1 MGMRITA
8 RLGTAALAAAS
19 LLLITTGCASGSG
32 ASGGSL
38 STTQISPPDGE
49 VVGTGTVLDVAGDVA
64 LCLGPIAESYPP
76 QCTGPEIVGWN
87 WDAIDIKETAND
99 VTWGTFAVFGTWDG
113 ATFAVTE
120 DPVPLALYDPMMSD
134 PDPRLDPENAGESSD
149 AELRAIQEV
158 VTTDLP
164 VDVLFSFSENGYL
177 FVTVYYDDG
186 SIQEFFDTV
195 YGPDVVAVQ
204 SALVAV

>member
-49 VVGTGTVLDVAGDVA
+49 VVGTGTVLDVAGDVT

-76 QCTGPEIVGWN
+76 QCDGLPLMGWS
-87 WDAIDIKETAND
+87 WEGVDGFEESGHTR
-99 VTWGTFAVFGTWDG
+99 WGTYAVFGTFDEEVFT
-113 ATFAVTE
+113 ATQ
-120 DPVPLALYDPMMSD
+120 PPIMLALYDPIRPED
-134 PDPRLDPENAGESSD
+134 PTGGVPGETPVAELDEIARELPTELGDLLLATWTQDGYVWAQVIWDDGTLQDAAD
-149 AELRAIQEV
+149 AEYGDGV
-158 VTTDLP
+158 V
-164 VDVLFSFSENGYL
+164 
-177 FVTVYYDDG
+177 
-186 SIQEFFDTV
+186 I
-195 YGPDVVAVQ
+195 VQ
-204 SALVAV
+204 SALRPIG

>member
-76 QCTGPEIVGWN
+76 QCDGLPLMGWS
-87 WDAIDIKETAND
+87 WEGVDGFEESGDTR
-99 VTWGTFAVFGTWDG
+99 WGTYAVFGTFDG
-113 ATFAVTE
+113 EVFTATQ
-120 DPVPLALYDPMMSD
+120 PPIMLALYDPIRAED
-134 PDPRLDPENAGESSD
+134 PTGGGPGETPVAELDEIARELPIALGDLLLATWTQDGYVWAQVIWDDGTLQDAAD
-149 AELRAIQEV
+149 AEYGDGV
-158 VTTDLP
+158 V
-164 VDVLFSFSENGYL
+164 
-177 FVTVYYDDG
+177 
-186 SIQEFFDTV
+186 I
-195 YGPDVVAVQ
+195 VQ
-204 SALVAV
+204 SALRPIG

>member
-49 VVGTGTVLDVAGDVA
+49 VVGTGTVLDVAGDVT

-76 QCTGPEIVGWN
+76 QCDGLPLMGWS
-87 WDAIDIKETAND
+87 WEGVDGFEESGHTR
-99 VTWGTFAVFGTWDG
+99 WGTYAVFGTFDG
-113 ATFAVTE
+113 EVFTATQ
-120 DPVPLALYDPMMSD
+120 PPIMLALYDPIRAED
-134 PDPRLDPENAGESSD
+134 PTGGGPGETPVAELDEIARELPTELGDLLLATWTQDGYVWAQVIWDDGTLQDAAD
-149 AELRAIQEV
+149 AEYGDGV
-158 VTTDLP
+158 V
-164 VDVLFSFSENGYL
+164 
-177 FVTVYYDDG
+177 
-186 SIQEFFDTV
+186 I
-195 YGPDVVAVQ
+195 VQ
-204 SALVAV
+204 SALRPIG

>member
-76 QCTGPEIVGWN
+76 QCDGLPLMGWS
-87 WDAIDIKETAND
+87 WEGVDGFEESGDTR
-99 VTWGTFAVFGTWDG
+99 WGTYAVFGTFDG
-113 ATFAVTE
+113 EVFTATQ
-120 DPVPLALYDPMMSD
+120 PPIMLALYDPIRAED
-134 PDPRLDPENAGESSD
+134 PTGGGPGETPVAELDEIARELPTALDDLLLATWTQDGYVWAQVIWDDGTLQDAAD
-149 AELRAIQEV
+149 AEYGDGV
-158 VTTDLP
+158 V
-164 VDVLFSFSENGYL
+164 
-177 FVTVYYDDG
+177 
-186 SIQEFFDTV
+186 I
-195 YGPDVVAVQ
+195 VQ
-204 SALVAV
+204 SALRPIG

>member
-49 VVGTGTVLDVAGDVA
+49 VVGTGTVLDVAGDVT

-87 WDAIDIKETAND
+87 WDAIDIKETDTESIRSEREGQLRGHRALAD
-99 VTWGTFAVFGTWDG
+99 
-113 ATFAVTE
+113 ATLT
-120 DPVPLALYDPMMSD
+120 
-134 PDPRLDPENAGESSD
+134 
-149 AELRAIQEV
+149 
-158 VTTDLP
+158 
-164 VDVLFSFSENGYL
+164 
-177 FVTVYYDDG
+177 
-186 SIQEFFDTV
+186 
-195 YGPDVVAVQ
+195 
-204 SALVAV
+204 

>member
-76 QCTGPEIVGWN
+76 QCDGLPLMGWS
-87 WDAIDIKETAND
+87 WEGVDGFEESGHTR
-99 VTWGTFAVFGTWDG
+99 WGTYAVFGTFDG
-113 ATFAVTE
+113 EVFTATQ
-120 DPVPLALYDPMMSD
+120 PPIMLALYDPIRAED
-134 PDPRLDPENAGESSD
+134 PTGGGPGETPVAELDEIARELPTELGDLLLATWTQDGYVWAQVIWDDGTLQDAAD
-149 AELRAIQEV
+149 AEYGDGV
-158 VTTDLP
+158 V
-164 VDVLFSFSENGYL
+164 
-177 FVTVYYDDG
+177 
-186 SIQEFFDTV
+186 I
-195 YGPDVVAVQ
+195 VQ
-204 SALVAV
+204 SALRPIG

>member
-76 QCTGPEIVGWN
+76 QCDGLPLMGWS
-87 WDAIDIKETAND
+87 WEGVDGFEESGDTR
-99 VTWGTFAVFGTWDG
+99 WGTYAVFGTFDG
-113 ATFAVTE
+113 EVFTATQ
-120 DPVPLALYDPMMSD
+120 PPIMLALYDPIRAED
-134 PDPRLDPENAGESSD
+134 PTGGGPGETPVAELDEIARELPTELGDLLLATWTQDGYVWAQVIWDDGTLQDAAD
-149 AELRAIQEV
+149 AEYGDGV
-158 VTTDLP
+158 V
-164 VDVLFSFSENGYL
+164 
-177 FVTVYYDDG
+177 
-186 SIQEFFDTV
+186 I
-195 YGPDVVAVQ
+195 VQ
-204 SALVAV
+204 SALRPIG